1 MKVTIKLFALLG
13 EYLPAGANDNTR
25 GERNTRPLRRN
36 DAQAIWPPSPLVAGQ
51 CRLPK
56 SRIALVREMAISRK
70 GFFRVL
76 PREHWVNRGANPRH
90 RYGLSGSRELL
101 GAVLSALVV
110 SLMPLGTDLQARPFD
125 EVVESGTLRIAVYR
139 DFPPFSYHREGR
151 LVGVDVDLGRS
162 TASQLGVRPSFMP
175 ITADENVDDD
185 LRNAVWKGHYLT
197 REVADLMLHVPIDR
211 QLVLRNNLVAFFAPY
226 FSMQFAVAYDPEE
239 FASSP
244 DLHAFIDRKVGV
256 ELDSLPDFY
265 LTTAYGGVMRENVV
279 HFSTVAAATAA
290 LVAGDVAAVMA
301 PQSQIEAG
309 LGPDLK
315 RFELSPFFM
324 HGFGRSNWLVGVAV
338 NQDSRDLG
346 YAVEDIIAAMM
357 ESGVI
362 EQMFSTHGI
371 SYRPP
376 DLQ

>member
-1 MKVTIKLFALLG
+1 MFRARSTLNSVGGVGIGVLAVFLATATMG
-13 EYLPAGANDNTR
+13 YA
-25 GERNTRPLRRN
+25 RPL
-36 DAQAIWPPSPLVAGQ
+36 
-51 CRLPK
+51 
-56 SRIALVREMAISRK
+56 
-70 GFFRVL
+70 
-76 PREHWVNRGANPRH
+76 
-90 RYGLSGSRELL
+90 
-101 GAVLSALVV
+101 
-110 SLMPLGTDLQARPFD
+110 D

-139 DFPPFSYHREGR
+139 DFPPFSYSSAEQ
-151 LVGVDVDLGRS
+151 LMGVDVDLGR
-162 TASQLGVRPSFMP
+162 AIARQLGVRADFMS

-211 QLVLRNNLVAFFAPY
+211 ELALRNNLVAFFAPY
-226 FSMQFAVAYDPEE
+226 FTRQFVVAYDPEE
-239 FASSP
+239 VESNP
-244 DLHAFIDRKVGV
+244 NPHAFIERKVGV

-265 LTTAYGGVMRENVV
+265 LTTAYGGIIRENVV
-279 HFSTVAAATAA
+279 HFPTVDAAARA

-315 RFELSPFFM
+315 RFELSTISM
-324 HGFGRSNWLVGVAV
+324 LGFGRPNWVVGVAV

-346 YAVEDIIAAMM
+346 YAVEDIIAALM

-362 EQMFSTHGI
+362 KRIFSTYGI

-376 DLQ
+376 DSQ

>member
-1 MKVTIKLFALLG
+1 
-13 EYLPAGANDNTR
+13 
-25 GERNTRPLRRN
+25 
-36 DAQAIWPPSPLVAGQ
+36 
-51 CRLPK
+51 
-56 SRIALVREMAISRK
+56 MASTRK

-76 PREHWVNRGANPRH
+76 PHEPWVNRFAHPRN
-90 RYGLSGSRELL
+90 RSGLSGSRALL
-101 GAVLSALVV
+101 GAILSALAV

-125 EVVESGTLRIAVYR
+125 EVVEGGTLRIAVYR
-139 DFPPFSYHREGR
+139 DFPPFSYHREGK
-151 LVGVDVDLGRS
+151 LVGVDVDLGKS
-162 TASQLGVRPSFMP
+162 IASQLGVRPSFMP

-226 FSMQFAVAYDPEE
+226 FSMQFVVAYDPEE
-239 FASSP
+239 FASSANL
-244 DLHAFIDRKVGV
+244 DAFIDRKVGV

-279 HFSTVAAATAA
+279 HFSTVADATAA
-290 LVAGDVAAVMA
+290 LVAGEVAAVMA

-315 RFELSPFFM
+315 RFELSPFPM
-324 HGFGRSNWLVGVAV
+324 QGFGRSNWVVGIAV

-346 YAVEDIIAAMM
+346 YAVEDIIAKMM
-357 ESGVI
+357 KNGVI
-362 EQMFSTHGI
+362 KQIFSTYGI
-371 SYRPP
+371 SYRPFDP
-376 DLQ
+376 E